1 MDEALKNQ
9 VINTMEYTYIKEIK
23 NNYTMLLGVIVCD
36 FLKNLI
42 DRYGKNMAAG
52 FEVNNL

>member
-23 NNYTMLLGVIVCD
+23 NNYTILLGVIVCD

-42 DRYGKNMAAG
+42 DRYGKNMEAG

>member
-42 DRYGKNMAAG
+42 DRYGKNMEAG